1 MVGEEVRGVVLRER
15 AGVAVARRS
24 GCKYW
29 SWDAL
34 LRNLIRLLRNSMRE
48 GVKRNA
54 SAPLALKSSP
64 EAPPQTKSVVVYDMD
79 GFNKEGKG
87 VTKNQ
92 SRPPT
97 LKNPTLAHQSP
108 THNRLHRR
116 SSPRSSD

>member
-1 MVGEEVRGVVLRER
+1 
-15 AGVAVARRS
+15 
-24 GCKYW
+24 
-29 SWDAL
+29 
-34 LRNLIRLLRNSMRE
+34 MRE

-97 LKNPTLAHQSP
+97 LKTQPLLASLP
-108 THNRLHRR
+108 HNRLHRR